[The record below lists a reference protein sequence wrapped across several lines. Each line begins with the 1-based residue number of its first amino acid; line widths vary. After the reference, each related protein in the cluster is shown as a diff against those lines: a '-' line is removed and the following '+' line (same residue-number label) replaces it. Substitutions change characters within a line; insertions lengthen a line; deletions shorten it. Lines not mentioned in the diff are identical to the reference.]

1 MYTIFGLN
9 GFIGSEIINHLK
21 KKKIKVNHIKRDQTY
36 FKKNLGHVIYC
47 VGSDNWKKLPKEGF
61 ESNLGH
67 LKEILFN
74 SKFKSFLFLSS
85 TRVYV
90 NNSNKKTNENS
101 DIIVNSQVLND
112 YYNLLK
118 LTSESIC
125 LNLKK
130 KNIKIIRLS
139 NVLGNNFN
147 SPLVFPSLIRDAIKK
162 NEITLLINKNS
173 TKDYIHIDD
182 VINLIFKII
191 KVGKKKVYNLASGK
205 NITLLKIAKLIQNET
220 KCKLKFKN
228 QFTLITEPK
237 ININRIKK
245 EFKFKPKKNI
255 DLQIKNIIK
264 DFKKDLISN

>member
-9 GFIGSEIINHLK
+9 GFIGSEIINHLT

-47 VGSDNWKKLPKEGF
+47 VGSDNWKKLPKDGF

-101 DIIVNSQVLND
+101 DIVVNSQELND

-118 LTSESIC
+118 LTSESTC

-130 KNIKIIRLS
+130 KKHQ
-139 NVLGNNFN
+139 NN
-147 SPLVFPSLIRDAIKK
+147 
-162 NEITLLINKNS
+162 
-173 TKDYIHIDD
+173 
-182 VINLIFKII
+182 
-191 KVGKKKVYNLASGK
+191 
-205 NITLLKIAKLIQNET
+205 
-220 KCKLKFKN
+220 
-228 QFTLITEPK
+228 
-237 ININRIKK
+237 
-245 EFKFKPKKNI
+245 
-255 DLQIKNIIK
+255 
-264 DFKKDLISN
+264 